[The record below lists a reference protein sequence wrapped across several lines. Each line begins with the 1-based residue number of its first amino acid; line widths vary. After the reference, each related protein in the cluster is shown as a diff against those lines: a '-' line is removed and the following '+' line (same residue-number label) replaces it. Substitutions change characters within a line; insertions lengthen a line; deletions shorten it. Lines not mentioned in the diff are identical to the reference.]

1 MIKKLHRENSA
12 DIISLIQSRDSL
24 MSQGLSE
31 VLTNTTETR
40 KNHLTD
46 SVLNFFTRDDN
57 PYAIT
62 FGKYEEGELKAIIC
76 ATFSNMIPAWN
87 TSYVI
92 SNYNSAFGA
101 IATFDLIKE
110 MMRFAESRGY
120 YQYYTVVEK
129 ERAEAYDKLFKQ
141 KMKTNYLTA
150 IDEIVYAHKRP
161 VNSLFW
167 EWLYESR
174 CKTVDTVVV
183 NHWLPRE
190 HRDFIT
196 S

>member
-1 MIKKLHRENSA
+1 MIKRLTKEHIA
-12 DIISLIQSRDSL
+12 DISALIHSRDTL
-24 MSQGLSE
+24 MSQGLGEILS
-31 VLTNTTETR
+31 NTTNTR
-40 KNHLTD
+40 KNLLTD
-46 SVLNFFTRDDN
+46 NIVNFFTREDN
-57 PYAIT
+57 PYAIA
-62 FGKYEEGELKAIIC
+62 FGKYEDNNLKALIC
-76 ATFSNMIPAWN
+76 ATFSHMIPAWN

-92 SNYNSAFGA
+92 SNYDSAFGA

-110 MMRFAESRGY
+110 IMKFAESRGY

-129 ERAEAYDKLFKQ
+129 ERAEPYDKLFKM
-141 KMKTNYLTA
+141 KMKTNYFTA
-150 IDEIVYAHKRP
+150 IDEIVPAHKRA
-161 VNSLFW
+161 VNDLFW

-190 HRDFIT
+190 YRNFIT